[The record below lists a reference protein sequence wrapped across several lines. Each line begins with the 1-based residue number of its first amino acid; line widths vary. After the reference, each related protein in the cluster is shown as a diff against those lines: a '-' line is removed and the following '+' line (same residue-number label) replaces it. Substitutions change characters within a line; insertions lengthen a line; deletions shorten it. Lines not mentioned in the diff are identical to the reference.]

1 MGKKKPMKYLHTASR
16 TTEVDAVSDQIVA
29 MYEARTALKTEPYLA
44 ATMATLKSQS
54 EQITEAIK
62 RLKILSELED
72 LDAVRDRAISAL
84 GHVLNGYAN
93 MPTDDARQH
102 TPPLKKVFDNYT
114 LSITRE
120 NYESESSLIE
130 SLLADL
136 SATALQVH
144 ITALPGVSE
153 AIAAVRAAQT
163 AFTTKQVAYLEA
175 LAKDK
180 TLQSA
185 SVLKLALLTTI
196 NTKLIRYLDVMKDVD
211 AAKYADFAA
220 AVAQAVDE
228 QNTAM
233 RHTLDEKKKKEGN
246 GGGTK
251 KKKGKEKDKEKDKKK
266 EKDDEGDDITLPTE

>member
-1 MGKKKPMKYLHTASR
+1 
-16 TTEVDAVSDQIVA
+16 
-29 MYEARTALKTEPYLA
+29 
-44 ATMATLKSQS
+44 
-54 EQITEAIK
+54 
-62 RLKILSELED
+62 
-72 LDAVRDRAISAL
+72 
-84 GHVLNGYAN
+84 

-114 LSITRE
+114 FSITRE

-211 AAKYADFAA
+211 AAKYADFST

-228 QNTAM
+228 QNTVVAM
-233 RHTLDEKKKKEGN
+233 RHTLDEKKKKEGD
-246 GGGTK
+246 GDGTK

>member
-1 MGKKKPMKYLHTASR
+1 M
-16 TTEVDAVSDQIVA
+16 
-29 MYEARTALKTEPYLA
+29 
-44 ATMATLKSQS
+44 
-54 EQITEAIK
+54 
-62 RLKILSELED
+62 
-72 LDAVRDRAISAL
+72 
-84 GHVLNGYAN
+84 LNGYAN

-114 LSITRE
+114 FSITRE

-153 AIAAVRAAQT
+153 AIAAVRTAQT

-211 AAKYADFAA
+211 AAKYADFSTV
-220 AVAQAVDE
+220 VAQAVDE
-228 QNTAM
+228 QNAVVAM
-233 RHTLDEKKKKEGN
+233 RHTLDEKKKEGD
-246 GGGTK
+246 GDRTK
-251 KKKGKEKDKEKDKKK
+251 KKKGKEKDKEEDKKK

>member
-1 MGKKKPMKYLHTASR
+1 M
-16 TTEVDAVSDQIVA
+16 V
-29 MYEARTALKTEPYLA
+29 
-44 ATMATLKSQS
+44 TLKSQS

-72 LDAVRDRAISAL
+72 LDAVRDRAISPL
-84 GHVLNGYAN
+84 EHVLNGYAN
-93 MPTDDARQH
+93 MSTAEAHQH

-114 LSITRE
+114 LSVAHK
-120 NYESESSLIE
+120 NYKSESSLVE

-136 SATALQVH
+136 NTAALQAH

-153 AIAAVRAAQT
+153 AITAVRTVQT
-163 AFTTKQVAYLEA
+163 TFATKQITCLEA

-211 AAKYADFAA
+211 AAKYADFST

-228 QNTAM
+228 QNSVIAM
-233 RHTLDEKKKKEGN
+233 RHTLDEKKKKEGD
-246 GGGTK
+246 GDGIK

>member
-1 MGKKKPMKYLHTASR
+1 MKYLHTASR

-62 RLKILSELED
+62 RLKVLSELED
-72 LDAVRDRAISAL
+72 LDAVRDSAISAL

-114 LSITRE
+114 FSITRE

-153 AIAAVRAAQT
+153 AIAAVRAA
-163 AFTTKQVAYLEA
+163 
-175 LAKDK
+175 
-180 TLQSA
+180 
-185 SVLKLALLTTI
+185 
-196 NTKLIRYLDVMKDVD
+196 
-211 AAKYADFAA
+211 
-220 AVAQAVDE
+220 
-228 QNTAM
+228 
-233 RHTLDEKKKKEGN
+233 
-246 GGGTK
+246 
-251 KKKGKEKDKEKDKKK
+251 
-266 EKDDEGDDITLPTE
+266 

>member
-1 MGKKKPMKYLHTASR
+1 MKYLHTASR

-153 AIAAVRAAQT
+153 AIAAVRAA
-163 AFTTKQVAYLEA
+163 
-175 LAKDK
+175 
-180 TLQSA
+180 
-185 SVLKLALLTTI
+185 
-196 NTKLIRYLDVMKDVD
+196 
-211 AAKYADFAA
+211 
-220 AVAQAVDE
+220 
-228 QNTAM
+228 
-233 RHTLDEKKKKEGN
+233 
-246 GGGTK
+246 
-251 KKKGKEKDKEKDKKK
+251 
-266 EKDDEGDDITLPTE
+266 

>member
-1 MGKKKPMKYLHTASR
+1 M
-16 TTEVDAVSDQIVA
+16 
-29 MYEARTALKTEPYLA
+29 
-44 ATMATLKSQS
+44 
-54 EQITEAIK
+54 
-62 RLKILSELED
+62 
-72 LDAVRDRAISAL
+72 
-84 GHVLNGYAN
+84 
-93 MPTDDARQH
+93 
-102 TPPLKKVFDNYT
+102 FDNYT
-114 LSITRE
+114 FSITRE

-211 AAKYADFAA
+211 AAKYADFST

-228 QNTAM
+228 QNTVVAM
-233 RHTLDEKKKKEGN
+233 RHTLDEKKKKEGD
-246 GGGTK
+246 GDGTK